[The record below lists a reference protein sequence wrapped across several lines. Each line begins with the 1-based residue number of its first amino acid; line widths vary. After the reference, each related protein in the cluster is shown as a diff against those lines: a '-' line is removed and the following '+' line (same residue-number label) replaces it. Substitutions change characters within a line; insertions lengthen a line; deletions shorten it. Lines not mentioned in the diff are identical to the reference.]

1 MSRRPAIFLLAL
13 LTAPALAENGPA
25 FQDLETI
32 RAAAAQF
39 LTAQPHDAGISTEI
53 QAGTLDTRLHLS
65 RCEQDLQAF
74 QPAGARNVGNTTVGV
89 RCGGVSPWSI
99 YVPVHVSA
107 TAEVLIVNRPVAR
120 GATLSA
126 ADLRSE
132 RRDLAALSY
141 GYVLHAGQAAGQR
154 VTRSLSEGTVLSP
167 NLLAAPQWVKR
178 GERVTVLAQS
188 GGMEIRM
195 TGEALMDGTE
205 GTLVRVRNLNSARV
219 VEGTVIAQGVIQ
231 VRL

>member
-1 MSRRPAIFLLAL
+1 MLLFALLA
-13 LTAPALAENGPA
+13 TPALADNGPA
-25 FQDLETI
+25 FQDLDAI
-32 RAAAAQF
+32 RAAAEQF
-39 LTAQPHDAGISTEI
+39 LKAQPRDAGISTEI
-53 QAGTLDTRLHLS
+53 QAGRLDPRLHLP
-65 RCEQDLQAF
+65 RCEQDPQAF
-74 QPAGARNVGNTTVGV
+74 QPTGARIVGNTTVGV
-89 RCGGVSPWSI
+89 RCGGGSPWSI
-99 YVPVHVSA
+99 YVPVHVAAS
-107 TAEVLIVNRPVAR
+107 AEVVIVNRPVPR
-120 GATLSA
+120 GATLGE

-141 GYVLHAGQAAGQR
+141 GYVLHAAQAAGQR
-154 VTRSLSEGTVLSP
+154 VTRSLSEGTVLTP

-205 GTLVRVRNLNSARV
+205 GMVVRVRNLNSARV